1 MQQEPS
7 FGALA
12 LALGLGLLV
21 GLQRERAGSARAGSR
36 TVPLIA
42 LLGAICAMLVPAVG
56 GWIVA
61 AGLLGVTAAI
71 VGASLR
77 DERPADQ
84 RTGLA
89 SEVSMLVMYG
99 IGALCVLATWE
110 LAVVLGGAVLLLL
123 HFKQPLH
130 ALAKRIGEEDAHAV
144 ARFALLS
151 MVILPVLPDVDMG
164 PYGALNPHRTWLV
177 VVLVVGIGLLAHVAH
192 STLGLRAGTLVGG
205 LAGGLVSSTATT
217 AAMARSVRTGSQS
230 GSAALVV
237 LIASAMVVPRQ
248 IAELAVLA
256 PAALPGLLLPLLLVL
271 AAFLP
276 GILFLWRRMDAR
288 AAPHATTNPA
298 GLRPALVF
306 GALFALVSLAAAA
319 ATDRVGVPAVYAVAA
334 LSGLVELDA
343 ITISTGSMVADG
355 RLDGLTGV
363 RAILVAFGCN
373 LVAKGVL
380 AWGLGGSA
388 IGRPV
393 LFWFLPPLAAV
404 AALVA
409 GAAP

>member
-1 MQQEPS
+1 MDLDPS

-21 GLQRERAGSARAGSR
+21 GLQRERAGSSRAGSR

-42 LLGAICAMLVPAVG
+42 LLGAICALLVPAVG

-77 DERPADQ
+77 DERPAEQ

-99 IGALCVLATWE
+99 IGALCVLETWE

-123 HFKQPLH
+123 QFKQPLH
-130 ALAKRIGEEDAHAV
+130 ALARRIGEEDAHAV

-192 STLGLRAGTLVGG
+192 RTLGLRAGTLVGG

-217 AAMARSVRTGSQS
+217 AAMARGVRAGAPVA
-230 GSAALVV
+230 SAAMVIL
-237 LIASAMVVPRQ
+237 LASAMVVPRQ
-248 IAELAVLA
+248 FTELGVLA
-256 PAALPGLLLPLLLVL
+256 PAALPSLVLPLLLLL
-271 AAFLP
+271 ASFLP
-276 GILFLWRRMDAR
+276 GVAFLWRRMDPQAV
-288 AAPHATTNPA
+288 APATANPA
-298 GLRPALVF
+298 ELRPAILF
-306 GALFALVSLAAAA
+306 GAAFALVSLAAAA
-319 ATDRVGVPAVYAVAA
+319 AIDRMGATAVLAVAA
-334 LSGLVELDA
+334 LSGLVEVDA

-355 RLDGLTGV
+355 RIDAITGA

-373 LVAKGVL
+373 LVAKGLLAWVLGGRQLGLPVL
-380 AWGLGGSA
+380 A
-388 IGRPV
+388 
-393 LFWFLPPLAAV
+393 WFLPPLGAV
-404 AALVA
+404 GFLVA
-409 GAAP
+409 CAGP

>member
-1 MQQEPS
+1 MEQEPS

-21 GLQRERAGSARAGSR
+21 GLQRERAGSSRAGSR

-42 LLGAICAMLVPAVG
+42 LLGAICAMLVPAAG

-192 STLGLRAGTLVGG
+192 RTLGMRAGTLVGG

-217 AAMARSVRTGSQS
+217 AAMARGVRGGAPAS
-230 GSAALVV
+230 SAAMVV
-237 LIASAMVVPRQ
+237 LLASAMVVPRQ
-248 IAELAVLA
+248 LAELAVLA
-256 PAALPGLLLPLLLVL
+256 PAALPSLLLPLLLVL
-271 AAFLP
+271 ASFLP
-276 GILFLWRRMDAR
+276 GAAFLWRRMDAQ
-288 AAPHATTNPA
+288 AVAPATTNPA

-306 GALFALVSLAAAA
+306 GAAFALVSLAAAA
-319 ATDRVGVPAVYAVAA
+319 ATDRVGASAVYAVAA

-355 RLDGLTGV
+355 RLDGLTGE

-380 AWGLGGSA
+380 AWALGGRQL
-388 IGRPV
+388 GRPV
-393 LFWFLPPLAAV
+393 LCWFVPPLAAV
-404 AALVA
+404 ACLVA
-409 GAAP
+409 CAAP